1 MNHETLYQLT
11 GGKAKL
17 GIAPVG
23 LTGTYRQAVLVW
35 SDDIDLALVPSV
47 TGTARVFRVSE
58 FRTVEYLGDLE
69 VNVPD
74 VDDLYEEVEAL
85 LARCPRCGGTGEV
98 AHGYSN
104 EAGHW
109 VRDWLPC
116 PVCAPKQRED
126 QLPF

>member
-1 MNHETLYQLT
+1 MNSEALYHLA
-11 GGKAKL
+11 GGNAKL
-17 GIAPVG
+17 GIAPVR

-35 SDDIDLALVPSV
+35 GTDSDLALVPSA

-58 FRTVEYLGDLE
+58 FRLLEYLGDLE
-69 VNVPD
+69 VNVQD
-74 VDDLYEEVEAL
+74 VDELYEQVEAM

-98 AHGYSN
+98 PYGYSN

-116 PVCAPKQRED
+116 PVCTPQPQESE
-126 QLPF
+126 LPF